1 MTRVYKLACCIAAV
15 FALVAAGSTLLQTVH
30 GTWALERNGYQHRWQ
45 LRLSSDGDEH
55 TMQWQ
60 ETLPMDAAPASK
72 TFSIRREAGTFDFTG
87 TVSSDGGSGQFTF
100 TPSAAFVN
108 GLESRNV
115 HPQSVHDI
123 MSAASVDLTLA
134 YIDSIGAAGYP
145 NLGFEKLIAF
155 RAVGATPSSIADLR
169 SVLGRLSADDVVST
183 SALHVTRAYVDEL
196 HSMGVDPVTAERAV
210 TFKALHIDK
219 AYIAE
224 LARMGYAHM
233 DPQDIV
239 SFKAMHIDAAYLQ
252 HLRAHGLKNLTAQQ
266 VIEMKA
272 TGL

>member
-1 MTRVYKLACCIAAV
+1 MTSVYKVACCIAAV
-15 FALVAAGSTLLQTVH
+15 FALVAAGSPLLQSVH
-30 GTWALERNGYQHRWQ
+30 GTWALQRNDYQNRWQ
-45 LRLSSDGDEH
+45 LRLSSDGDE
-55 TMQWQ
+55 Q
-60 ETLPMDAAPASK
+60 TLRMDAPPTSG

-87 TVSSDGGSGQFTF
+87 TLSDDGGSGQFTF

-108 GLESRNV
+108 GLGSRHLHPESIR
-115 HPQSVHDI
+115 DI
-123 MSAASVDLTLA
+123 MAAASVDLTLE
-134 YIDSIGAAGYP
+134 YIDSIAAAGYP
-145 NLGFEKLIAF
+145 NLGFDKTIAF
-155 RAVGATPSSIADLR
+155 RAVGATPGSIAELR
-169 SVLGRLSADDVVST
+169 SVFGTLSSEDVVST

-196 HSMGVDPVTAERAV
+196 HTMGVDHVTPERAV
-210 TFKALHIDK
+210 TFKALDIDK

-224 LARMGYAHM
+224 LARMGYSHM